1 MNLGFIGLGRMG
13 GNMARHLGAAG
24 HNVAVFDLAPAAMER
39 LAGKPGIRP
48 ARSVAELA
56 AGAEV
61 VFTSLPG
68 PPEVESIVT
77 GEGGL
82 LESMKP
88 GSVYVDLSSNAPSLV
103 RELHSTLA
111 EKGIAM
117 VDAPVSGGEE
127 GAIAGN
133 LSVMV
138 GGEKETFERVKPL
151 LAAFGAPEKLFHC
164 GDIGAGSVTKL
175 CNNIT
180 GFSIGVILSES
191 LTLGVKAGVDVQT
204 LASVIGVSSGSSNR
218 LVRKFPQ
225 YLFKG
230 NFTPGFMV
238 QLAAKDARLALQ
250 LAEEV
255 GVPMAAA
262 TYTRSQ
268 LDEAMNRGWAEHDSD
283 SVARLQEERAVVQ
296 LRLSV
301 W

>member
-13 GNMARHLGAAG
+13 GNMARHLGVAG
-24 HNVAVFDLAPAAMER
+24 HDVAVFDLAPAAIER
-39 LAGKPGIRP
+39 LAGKPGIRA

-138 GGEKETFERVKPL
+138 GGEKEIFERVKPL
-151 LAAFGAPEKLFHC
+151 LVAFGAPEKLFHC
-164 GDIGAGSVTKL
+164 GDIGTGSVTKL

-191 LTLGVKAGVDVQT
+191 LTLGVKAGVDLQT

-262 TYTRSQ
+262 SYTKSQ

-283 SVARLQEERAVVQ
+283 SVARLQEERAGVQ
-296 LRLSV
+296 LRLP
-301 W
+301 